1 MKQTLA
7 FFFLLIAVSLKG
19 QESLSTLALKY
30 PFLDTTKQSIQYY
43 GSDDAL
49 EGFFKKLDR
58 TIFEGEGKVN
68 VVHMGGSHVQGGT
81 LSHTMRMNL
90 AQLAPALNVERG
102 FFFPHRLAN
111 TNMPGNIYVK
121 KIGRWEGCRNSI
133 PRNNCPWGFSGIDA
147 ITRDSKAGFVLQSF
161 SGPGQA
167 YSFQELRVF
176 EHYSS
181 NTMVPV
187 CTPAPDSTFVDT
199 IAGVRSWFFDEL
211 IDSIAVS
218 FDAPQEADIQYTLQ
232 GIQMVRPES
241 GLIYHAL
248 GVNGA
253 ATKSFLRSENFIEQG
268 AYVAPDL
275 VIFGLGIN
283 DAYKP
288 DSEWHPE
295 EYKARYDTLVDW
307 FRTINPDC
315 AFIFMT
321 NNDSYYK
328 RRTPNKHALDVVQVM
343 QQLGEEHDAAV
354 WDLFGVM
361 GGLNSI
367 VLWEEQGLAKSDKI
381 HFTRAGYRL
390 NSDLLFWAIWEAYEA
405 HLKRIDP

>member
-1 MKQTLA
+1 MSAADK
-7 FFFLLIAVSLKG
+7 
-19 QESLSTLALKY
+19 
-30 PFLDTTKQSIQYY
+30 
-43 GSDDAL
+43 
-49 EGFFKKLDR
+49 
-58 TIFEGEGKVN
+58 
-68 VVHMGGSHVQGGT
+68 
-81 LSHTMRMNL
+81 
-90 AQLAPALNVERG
+90 
-102 FFFPHRLAN
+102 FPSRVASATSN
-111 TNMPGNIYVK
+111 P
-121 KIGRWEGCRNSI
+121 
-133 PRNNCPWGFSGIDA
+133 NNCPWGFSGIDA

-218 FDAPQEADIQYTLQ
+218 FDAPQEADVQYTLQ

-275 VIFGLGIN
+275 VIFGSMVSKTLT
-283 DAYKP
+283 
-288 DSEWHPE
+288 SEPSTSNE
-295 EYKARYDTLVDW
+295 TKSKYATPTARSS
-307 FRTINPDC
+307 C
-315 AFIFMT
+315 
-321 NNDSYYK
+321 
-328 RRTPNKHALDVVQVM
+328 PNGAD
-343 QQLGEEHDAAV
+343 GT
-354 WDLFGVM
+354 W
-361 GGLNSI
+361 
-367 VLWEEQGLAKSDKI
+367 
-381 HFTRAGYRL
+381 
-390 NSDLLFWAIWEAYEA
+390 
-405 HLKRIDP
+405 